1 MGDVTVVIDVAVLA
15 WVLYRQRSLRR
26 VPLRFGAQLP
36 VLIAVFGV
44 IELVDYTNS
53 HDVRGDVVLVTLA
66 SVVVGAGLLGALR
79 AYTVRLYGGPG
90 GRVLR
95 QGTWLTMALWLVSV
109 AVHFGA
115 FSLVHA
121 LHGTSGIASASLLLY
136 LAVSIAV
143 QNNVVR
149 HRARRLVQ
157 EGGAIDVSSEP
168 IGASSVAQ
176 SRRPARRLRQ
186 TSAARLSLGP
196 LTLAALGLGRSEAR

>member
-1 MGDVTVVIDVAVLA
+1 VGDVTVVIDVAVLA

-66 SVVVGAGLLGALR
+66 SVLVGAGLLGALR

-115 FSLVHA
+115 FSLVDA
-121 LHGTSGIASASLLLY
+121 LHGTTGIASASLLLY

-168 IGASSVAQ
+168 IGASSWRNPDDPPDA
-176 SRRPARRLRQ
+176 SAKRRRRD
-186 TSAARLSLGP
+186 
-196 LTLAALGLGRSEAR
+196 